1 MAEKKSRSR
10 HTRRPGS
17 SNLVR
22 IIVTGVVL
30 GILILGI
37 GALTNTRTPV
47 PSPSPAAPA
56 SIAATSQA
64 SVPATTP
71 ATAVTTSTASNGAT
85 STSSSTGNGPTD
97 PGSSATLPVDAWS
110 KPVANL
116 ASLLPKAVAGY
127 KTGIVEKTTGSAI
140 VPLVPTDTGPAAGK
154 ATIAV
159 LTVFDKKTDAAA
171 HTYVDQFQR
180 AYPKDL
186 SAVTVGTLT
195 GRFGTDGSHLAAVT
209 FSRGRYAFEIVL
221 TATRGAPL
229 DLKSVTLQ
237 VAEAFGAT
245 KTAP

>member
-10 HTRRPGS
+10 HASPRRS
-17 SNLVR
+17 SRLGR

-30 GILILGI
+30 GLLILGI
-37 GALTNTRTPV
+37 GALTNTQTPV
-47 PSPSPAAPA
+47 PAPGPSTPA
-56 SIAATSQA
+56 SIATTTQA
-64 SVPATTP
+64 SLPATTS
-71 ATAVTTSTASNGAT
+71 AVVTTNTASDGTTSTASTSDT
-85 STSSSTGNGPTD
+85 STTD
-97 PGSSATLPVDAWS
+97 PGSSASLPVDAWS
-110 KPVANL
+110 EPVANL

-127 KTGIVEKTTGSAI
+127 KTGIVEKSKTSVI
-140 VPLVPTDTGPAAGK
+140 VPLAPTLAGPAAGK

-159 LTVFDKKTDAAA
+159 LTVLDKKTDAAA
-171 HTYVDQFQR
+171 QAYVDEFQR

-186 SAVTVGTLT
+186 SAVTIGTLT
-195 GRFGTDGSHLAAVT
+195 GRFGTDGLHLAAVT

-229 DLKSVTLQ
+229 DLKSLTLQ